1 MEITL
6 IRKNKN
12 KKLLPSQQRK
22 TTKKSGR
29 VLQKSFRRKKI
40 KKEFML
46 ILQIKIDHVKK
57 LTNVSLSK

>member
-46 ILQIKIDHVKK
+46 ILQIKIDQKRIYEG
-57 LTNVSLSK
+57 LLL

>member
-40 KKEFML
+40 KK
-46 ILQIKIDHVKK
+46 K
-57 LTNVSLSK
+57 LC